1 MKIALFTLCKDR
13 LAYTKRTFQSLAKKT
28 HIPYNHF
35 VIDQGSKDKTVEW
48 LNQFTYKQGKV
59 YVYPLAMNI
68 GINRGVNFAI
78 DRIGN
83 DYDVIIK
90 IDNDLEI
97 ETDGW
102 LEKCLRV
109 LKPKLLLSP
118 YVKGLIDNRGGVDR
132 IGFDNKS
139 IIGYTP
145 FIGGICMIGL
155 KKAWKEDSNG
165 WEFPVPKHAGGD
177 KSFCAKLSLVG
188 YRFGYKEDVIIKHIE
203 TTLGQ
208 HERYPEY
215 FLKRKTERT
224 KVF

>member
-13 LAYTKRTFQSLAKKT
+13 FAYTKRTFQSLAKKT
-28 HIPYNHF
+28 HIPYDHF
-35 VIDQGSKDKTVEW
+35 VIDQGSKDKTIEW

-78 DRIGN
+78 DRIGEK
-83 DYDVIIK
+83 YDAVVK
-90 IDNDLEI
+90 MDNDVEI

-102 LEKCLRV
+102 LEKCLKV
-109 LKPKLLLSP
+109 LRPKLLLSP
-118 YVKGLIDNRGGVDR
+118 YIKGLIDNRGGVNR
-132 IGFDNKS
+132 IGFDNNA
-139 IIGYTP
+139 IGYTS

-155 KKAWKEDSNG
+155 RRAWKEDSGG

-177 KSFCAKLSLVG
+177 LAFCKKLTLTG
-188 YRFGYKEDVIIKHIE
+188 YRFGYKENVIIKHLE
-203 TTLGQ
+203 TTAGQ
-208 HERYPEY
+208 FERYPDY
-215 FLKRKTERT
+215 FKERKQERT